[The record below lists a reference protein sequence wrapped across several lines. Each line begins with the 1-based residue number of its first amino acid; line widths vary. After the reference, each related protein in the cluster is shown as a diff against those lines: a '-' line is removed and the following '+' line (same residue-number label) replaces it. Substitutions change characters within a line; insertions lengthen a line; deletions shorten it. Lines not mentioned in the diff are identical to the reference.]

1 MTGQR
6 GWEEET
12 LVSDEIED
20 AEIETEEDIDD
31 PKWADRH
38 WLLIVG
44 CGLVV
49 LGLLFRW
56 MVKKR

>member
-1 MTGQR
+1 M
-6 GWEEET
+6 
-12 LVSDEIED
+12 DEIVD
-20 AEIETEEDIDD
+20 AEIEVEEDVDD

-44 CGLVV
+44 LGLVV

-56 MVKKR
+56 LVKKR